1 MSDLQKID
9 FDAIYDSLSP
19 EDQRKAGLIGLRSV
33 ARLCLALTLKIK
45 DFLNDLPGNAGDR

>member
-1 MSDLQKID
+1 MSDFQKID
-9 FDAIYDSLSP
+9 FDAIYDSLSS